1 MGVPC
6 GHGAPSITDNH
17 VVRYVEH
24 SQDPDAIQYLNDKKA
39 ALEKFNSMSRQDK
52 EPNLDQDGYDYS
64 VSGAADEDD
73 TESLA
78 KLMKA
83 AANMKCN

>member
-1 MGVPC
+1 
-6 GHGAPSITDNH
+6 
-17 VVRYVEH
+17 
-24 SQDPDAIQYLNDKKA
+24 
-39 ALEKFNSMSRQDK
+39 MSRQDK